1 MDPADPI
8 VTLGNAWPVAD
19 TAAMGDFVRA
29 IGEGISGLVG
39 GSIHALSVAFDTVV
53 GSMQQM
59 LPGPLFPLF
68 VIGFVVILA
77 LLFRRLF

>member
-1 MDPADPI
+1 
-8 VTLGNAWPVAD
+8 
-19 TAAMGDFVRA
+19 MGDFVRS

-39 GSIHALSVAFDTVV
+39 GSIDALVGAFNTIV

-68 VIGFVVILA
+68 IVGFIVVLA
-77 LLFRRLF
+77 LLFKRLF